1 MNTLLDERCMRLVSS
16 PTGKRHVQGWYG
28 ETLCGK
34 FINFGYQQWGFS
46 DLTSVRFLGKIAQ
59 GKAASRWYCKTC
71 LNNYKDVD
79 ING

>member
-1 MNTLLDERCMRLVSS
+1 MSTLLDERVMRLVSS

-34 FINFGYQQWGFS
+34 WINFGYKAWSYS
-46 DLTSVRFLGKIAQ
+46 DLTSVRWLGRIAQ
-59 GKAASRWYCKTC
+59 QGSQRWYCKTC

-79 ING
+79 INA